1 MNRSYENLVSL
12 FLYDQTSMTSDQ
24 LEALSAWILE
34 HPVNARV
41 FLDEAMLHRNIH
53 DYFIRSDHSA
63 GLPFSALADEASE
76 DIQALNP
83 EVWQLLS
90 EHEKSAPSVEP
101 PPKPK
106 EKAAPRRAS
115 VERPPQPINKFSLVS
130 AVVSLAAVL
139 FIVATVHLAP
149 VTVYEEA
156 AVLSDLINVQWNTA
170 GGSLQKGDRIC
181 TNTRPIIINKGL
193 LKLLLDNRTSVLVE
207 GPAEFVLVAP
217 DQIKLNNGRL
227 YASVPPE
234 AIGFTVTTPN
244 SKVIDLGTEFGV
256 QVDYGETTQVH
267 VTKGKTTVVAG
278 SKGLKRTLQVGE
290 GAARRISSRS
300 AEIEEV
306 QYDRDLFVRD
316 IRSEYNMIWR
326 GQALELSELLQGGPP
341 DARRAGK
348 SPGRNEVLE
357 SIALAPGEF
366 CPIETNPYVEGVF
379 TPNGINGPVPVTADG
394 AFSWEAPAMEVRQ
407 KIGYL
412 RFDIGGVR
420 GDRTD
425 AVLTLH
431 PARRIDQGGEIQVY
445 GLRDGEADF
454 WDEAQIT
461 YNTAAGF
468 RPAPLGRYQLDGE
481 VLERLGTMTLSGET
495 KQQSKPSSLR
505 LDDFIARDTNGLLT
519 LILISEHD
527 EGGEGWLIRSKEA
540 GVETAPRLTFPRV
553 NDGGR
558 EVSTAD
564 GRGADTYLSNDNQ
577 YDSTGP
583 DDNHGAEPVFKL
595 RNYFKSKAV
604 VAQAGLAG
612 LQEELFGGVRR
623 LALHGAACGSG
634 ENPGICLRTNSG
646 ITFDLQKLRHCFDAA
661 LCLKSFTAVCGPA
674 DVSDSYYSQQRRW
687 SRPPQAGFHVL
698 VDGQE
703 RFARADM
710 QPGDAPGPIDIELK
724 PEDRYLTLVV
734 TSGSDRKA
742 PRDWG
747 VFACPRIEVE

>member
-1 MNRSYENLVSL
+1 MNGSPENLLSL
-12 FLYDQTSMTSDQ
+12 FLYDQKSMTSEQ
-24 LEALSAWILE
+24 IEALSAWILE
-34 HPVNARV
+34 NPEHART
-41 FLDEAMLHRNIH
+41 FIDEAMLHRTIH
-53 DYFIRSDHSA
+53 DHFIRSDHSA
-63 GLPFSALADEASE
+63 GLPFSALPDETSANF
-76 DIQALNP
+76 QTLTP

-90 EHEKSAPSVEP
+90 EHEKSAPSVEAP
-101 PPKPK
+101 RKPK
-106 EKAAPRRAS
+106 EKVPLRRTF
-115 VERPPQPINKFSLVS
+115 VEEKPPPVNKFSLVS

-139 FIVATVHLAP
+139 FMVVYVHLAP
-149 VTVYEEA
+149 APVHEEV
-156 AVLSDLINVQWNTA
+156 AVLSDMINVQWNAA
-170 GGSLQKGDRIC
+170 GGALQKGSRLS
-181 TNTRPIIINKGL
+181 TNTRPLIINKGL
-193 LKLLLDNRTSVLVE
+193 VKLLFDNGTSVLVE
-207 GPAEFVLVAP
+207 APAEFVLVAQ

-290 GAARRISSRS
+290 GAARKISSRS
-300 AEIEEV
+300 SEIEEIR
-306 QYDRDLFVRD
+306 YDRALFARD
-316 IRSEYNMIWR
+316 IRSEYNVIWR
-326 GQALELSELLQGGPP
+326 GEALELSDLIKGGPP
-341 DARRAGK
+341 GASGSAK
-348 SPGRNEVLE
+348 TSAQKEISESP
-357 SIALAPGEF
+357 AMAAGEF
-366 CPIETNPYVEGVF
+366 CPVETNPYIDGVF
-379 TPNGINGPVPVTADG
+379 VPNGVNGAIPVTGDG
-394 AFSWEAPAMEVRQ
+394 AFSWEAPTMEVRQ
-407 KIGYL
+407 KIGVL
-412 RFDIGGVR
+412 RFDIGAVR
-420 GDRTD
+420 GHRTD

-468 RPAPLGRYQLDGE
+468 RAAPLGRYQLDGE

-495 KQQSKPSSLR
+495 RQQSKPSSLR
-505 LDDFIARDTNGLLT
+505 LDDFIARDTNGLVT
-519 LILISEHD
+519 FILMSEQD
-527 EGGEGWLIRSKEA
+527 EQGEEWQIRTREA
-540 GVETAPRLTFPRV
+540 GAQTAPRLTFPHII
-553 NDGGR
+553 DGVR

-577 YDSTGP
+577 YASTGP
-583 DDNHGAEPVFKL
+583 GDSHGTEPVFKL
-595 RNYFKSKAV
+595 RSFFKSRVCVTHAGP
-604 VAQAGLAG
+604 AGLADERFNG
-612 LQEELFGGVRR
+612 ARR
-623 LALHGAACGSG
+623 LTLNGRGLGPGATEAV
-634 ENPGICLRTNSG
+634 CLRTDSG
-646 ITFDLQKLRHCFDAA
+646 ITLDLQKIRRCFDAA
-661 LCLKSFTAVCGPA
+661 LVLRSFTAVCGPA
-674 DVSDSYYSQQRRW
+674 DVSDAYYSQQRRW
-687 SRPPQAGFHVL
+687 SRLPQASFYVL
-698 VDGQE
+698 VDGEE